1 MDVGIVLSVAIVLL
15 LLAGM
20 AVLVVFIGF
29 RHRAA
34 WALDV
39 MRWMTKVVFNPVQMR
54 TAGRPGAFA
63 GIVEHRG
70 RVSGRTYRTPV
81 GIRPTEDG
89 FVIALPYDQR
99 PDWVRNVVTAGGAT
113 LTVEGATVSVDR
125 PEVLPIEWGMPY
137 FSEKEQRKMGAITRC
152 LRVRR
157 LDPP

>member
-1 MDVGIVLSVAIVLL
+1 MAVGTVLSVAIVLL

-29 RHRAA
+29 RRRAS

-70 RVSGRTYRTPV
+70 RVSGRPYRTPV
-81 GIRPTEDG
+81 GIRPTDDG
-89 FVIALPYDQR
+89 FVIALPYDTR
-99 PDWVRNVVTAGGAT
+99 PDWVRNVLAAGGAT
-113 LTVEGATVSVDR
+113 LTVDDETLAVDR
-125 PEVLPIEWGMPY
+125 PEVLPIEWGMPF
-137 FSEKEQRKMGAITRC
+137 FSDREQRKMGAITRC

-157 LDPP
+157 VDAP